1 VDGGGVERWRGGE
14 VEHAKRVAGA
24 KQKQRRRGG
33 GVEEWRGGGVEK
45 WKVDYLYYALLL
57 MTHDP

>member
-1 VDGGGVERWRGGE
+1 

-24 KQKQRRRGG
+24 KQKQRWRSGE
-33 GVEEWRGGGVEK
+33 VERWRGGEVERWRGGKVEK

-57 MTHDP
+57 MTHD